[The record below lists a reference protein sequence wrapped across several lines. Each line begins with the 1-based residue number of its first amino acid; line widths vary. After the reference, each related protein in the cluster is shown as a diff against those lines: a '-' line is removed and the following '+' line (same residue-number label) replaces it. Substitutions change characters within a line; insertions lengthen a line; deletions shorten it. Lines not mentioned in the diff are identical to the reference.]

1 MKYGGEGNEGGAVI
15 CVGGGSCAGSGEV
28 SERHCCRLPQV
39 I

>member
-1 MKYGGEGNEGGAVI
+1 MKYGGEGTEGGAVI
-15 CVGGGSCAGSGEV
+15 CVGGGSCGDSGEV